1 MFRLYAIIGIIG
13 VLSIAG
19 LGAKYYYDSTQATIA
34 QLRENNAKLEVVAKT
49 NEETINQLNRD
60 AIQMASMNEDLQ
72 RELQQAEIYKEE
84 LIGKLQKHNLSQLSL
99 KKPGLIEKRIN
110 DATAKV
116 FDDLE
121 SLTSPT
127 SD

>member
-13 VLSIAG
+13 VLSVAG

-72 RELQQAEIYKEE
+72 RELQQAEVYKEE

>member
-1 MFRLYAIIGIIG
+1 MFRLYGIIAIVG
-13 VLSIAG
+13 VLGIAAY
-19 LGAKYYYDSTQATIA
+19 GAKYYYDSTQATIA

-49 NEETINQLNRD
+49 NEETINKLNSD
-60 AIQMASMNEDLQ
+60 AVQMASLNQSLQ
-72 RELQQAEIYKEE
+72 QELQQAELYKQE
-84 LIGKLQKHNLSQLSL
+84 LLGKLQKHNLSQLSL

>member
-1 MFRLYAIIGIIG
+1 MFRLYGIIAIVG
-13 VLSIAG
+13 VLGIAAY
-19 LGAKYYYDSTQATIA
+19 GAKYYYDSTQATIA

-49 NEETINQLNRD
+49 NEETINKLNSD
-60 AIQMASMNEDLQ
+60 AIQMASLNQSLQ
-72 RELQQAEIYKEE
+72 QELQQAELYKQE
-84 LIGKLQKHNLSQLSL
+84 LLGKLQKHNLSQLSL

-121 SLTSPT
+121 SLTSP
-127 SD
+127 SND

>member
-1 MFRLYAIIGIIG
+1 MLRLYAIVAIVG
-13 VLSIAG
+13 VLGVAAW
-19 LGAKYYYDSTQATIA
+19 GAKYYYDSTQATIA
-34 QLRENNAKLEVVAKT
+34 QLRENNARLEVVAKT
-49 NEETINQLNRD
+49 NEETINRLNQD
-60 AIQMASMNEDLQ
+60 AVQMAALNTSLQ
-72 RELQQAEIYKEE
+72 QELQQAEVYKEE
-84 LIGKLQKHNLSQLSL
+84 LLGKLQKHNLSQLSL

>member
-49 NEETINQLNRD
+49 NEETISRLNQD
-60 AIQMASMNEDLQ
+60 AVQMAALNTSLQ
-72 RELQQAEIYKEE
+72 QELQQAEVYKEE
-84 LIGKLQKHNLSQLSL
+84 LLGKLQKHNLSQLSL
-99 KKPGLIEKRIN
+99 KKPGLIERRIN

-121 SLTSPT
+121 SLTSPI

>member
-1 MFRLYAIIGIIG
+1 MFRLYGIIAIIG
-13 VLSIAG
+13 VLGIAAY
-19 LGAKYYYDSTQATIA
+19 GAKYYYDSTQATIA

-49 NEETINQLNRD
+49 NEETINKLNSD
-60 AIQMASMNEDLQ
+60 AVQMASLNQSLQ
-72 RELQQAEIYKEE
+72 QELQQAELYKQE
-84 LIGKLQKHNLSQLSL
+84 LLGKLQKHNLSQLSL

>member
-49 NEETINQLNRD
+49 NEETISRLNKD

-72 RELQQAEIYKEE
+72 RELQQAEVYKEE

-121 SLTSPT
+121 SLTSPI

>member
-1 MFRLYAIIGIIG
+1 MFRLYAIIAVVGMLG
-13 VLSIAG
+13 VAAW
-19 LGAKYYYDSTQATIA
+19 GAKYYYDSTQATIA

-49 NEETINQLNRD
+49 NEETISRLNQD
-60 AIQMASMNEDLQ
+60 AVQMAALNTSLQ
-72 RELQQAEIYKEE
+72 QELQQAEVYKEE
-84 LIGKLQKHNLSQLSL
+84 LLGKLQKHNLSQLSL
-99 KKPGLIEKRIN
+99 KKPGLIERRIN